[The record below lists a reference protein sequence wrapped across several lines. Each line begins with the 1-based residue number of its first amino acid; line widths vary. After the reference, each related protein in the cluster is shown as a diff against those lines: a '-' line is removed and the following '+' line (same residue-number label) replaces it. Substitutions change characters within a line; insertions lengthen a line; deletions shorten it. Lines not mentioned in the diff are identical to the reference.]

1 MSERIVSLHA
11 GYDNADHFVD
21 GYVAR
26 PAAGGVRPAVVLI
39 SGMSGLNWFQRQITR
54 TFAEAGFVTLSPDLF
69 DGAHPEGRTPALLQ
83 KNSLDIDRAVG
94 DVTSGARFL
103 RDLPW
108 VESDARVGVVGFCLG
123 GGLALLSLGRTD
135 AFGAGVIYYHSLFP
149 DPQELEGIDAKLL
162 CHYGTADHSTPRE
175 EVDAFTATLDR
186 YEKRYEVA
194 FYEGAGHSFLNPG
207 NNPSPA
213 QQRAREESLERTF
226 AFLREELTGGEDS
239 VTP

>member
-11 GYDNADHFVD
+11 GYENEDRLVD

-26 PAAGGVRPAVVLI
+26 PAAAGIRPAVVLI

-69 DGAHPEGRTPALLQ
+69 DGAHPPGRAQALLQ
-83 KNSLDIDRAVG
+83 KNSLDIDRAIG
-94 DVTSGARFL
+94 DVTAGARFL

-149 DPQELEGIDAKLL
+149 DEKELEGIDARLL
-162 CHYGTADHSTPRE
+162 CHYGAADQTTPRE
-175 EVDAFTATLDR
+175 EVDAFTAALDR

-213 QQRAREESLERTF
+213 QQRAREASLDRTF
-226 AFLREELTGGEDS
+226 AFLREELAGG
-239 VTP
+239 